1 MTRVA
6 AVFSARRLRRTGA
19 VLGVFGVWALLTH
32 LELVSPLFLPAP
44 ERVLSRGV
52 AMWQEGTLQVHVLA
66 SLSRVVKGFVLGSAV
81 GIGLGALVA
90 EFATVRR
97 MVRPIVELLRP
108 LPGLAWVPLAIV
120 WFGISEGGK
129 IFVIFYGTFYPA
141 FTNTVD
147 GIARVNPRVINCAR
161 TLGAGRFRVFRAV
174 LLPAAM
180 PTILTGLSVGMAFAF
195 SFLVAAE
202 LVAATSGIGW
212 MIGNGRR
219 FFRTDEIV
227 LGMVL
232 IAALGYVFIAG
243 IVRLRRWALRWQG
256 A

>member
-1 MTRVA
+1 MTAGGR
-6 AVFSARRLRRTGA
+6 AVSARRVRRIGS
-19 VLGVFGVWALLTH
+19 VVGVFALWTLVTH
-32 LELVSPLFLPAP
+32 LELVSPLFLPSP
-44 ERVLSRGV
+44 DRVVRRGIS
-52 AMWQEGTLQVHVLA
+52 MWAEGTLQEHVLA
-66 SLSRVVKGFVLGSAV
+66 SLSRIVKGFTLGSVV
-81 GIGLGALVA
+81 GVGLGALVA

-97 MVRPIVELLRP
+97 MVRPVVELLRP

-120 WFGISEGGK
+120 WFGIAEAGK

-147 GIARVNPRVINCAR
+147 GIQRVNPRVVSCAR
-161 TLGAGRFRVFRAV
+161 TLGAGPLRVFRAV

-180 PTILTGLSVGMAFAF
+180 PSILTGLSIGMGLAF

-202 LVAATSGIGW
+202 LVAATSGLGW

-232 IAALGYVFIAG
+232 IALLGYVFITG
-243 IVRLRRWALRWQG
+243 IVKLRRYVLRWQG
-256 A
+256 E